1 MRRKVAEQLG
11 LVTATTDHVRA
22 RELAAMSGVL
32 DALPRGIDLVHGDL
46 VSAGGK
52 VDTGR
57 EAMTAEQ
64 VLRAMVA
71 KQRFGCSYEGLAFL
85 LADSSSVRAFCRIP
99 LSASPPTT
107 STLQRNI
114 KRVNATTWEEVNHLV
129 IGYAQDKKIETGRKT
144 RSDCTVVES
153 NIHEPSDSSLLWDC
167 VRVLVRLMT
176 RQRRCDHLGRTRYP
190 PHGRRSTNRDRTQP
204 QHGHRC
210 RNWRRGYHRGGSKSS

>member
-22 RELAAMSGVL
+22 RELTAMSGVL
-32 DALPRGIDLVHGDL
+32 DALPRGIDLVHRDL
-46 VSAGGK
+46 VSVGGK

-99 LSASPPTT
+99 LSASPPTLWRDPSYSRPGLASPT
-107 STLQRNI
+107 ISRSL
-114 KRVNATTWEEVNHLV
+114 ATP
-129 IGYAQDKKIETGRKT
+129 R
-144 RSDCTVVES
+144 R
-153 NIHEPSDSSLLWDC
+153 PSS
-167 VRVLVRLMT
+167 RE
-176 RQRRCDHLGRTRYP
+176 
-190 PHGRRSTNRDRTQP
+190 RRSATAN
-204 QHGHRC
+204 
-210 RNWRRGYHRGGSKSS
+210 